1 MARFIQPDYDQS
13 QWLELSFN
21 QLIEP
26 GSFDHAMFHLVEGRY
41 DDSFLADR
49 FCNDDTGRPAIHP
62 KTLLKVLLAG
72 YSRGI
77 LSSRK
82 LEEAC
87 AHHARFIA
95 LTGGAKPDHSTI
107 AAFLHKLQGELPA
120 IFAEV
125 LMVCHEEGLLDGT
138 RFAVDGLKLPADA
151 SREWSGTFKELK
163 RKRDK
168 FTKRARALMKEHKR
182 RDRRLSKGKSETATP
197 EIPAHEKLLAKA
209 AKIDA
214 FLADNEP
221 RKGTT
226 GKEVKSNV
234 TDPESSKMPT
244 SKGVVQGYNAQALVD
259 EKHQV
264 VTAADIAPG
273 GQDGNVLGEL
283 FEQASSTAESAGLGA
298 DHYRGKEL
306 LADANYHSEKN
317 LEACQAAGV
326 DAVVPDPNF
335 RGRDPRHKG
344 RDEHHIQRA
353 RPSVNRFGIE
363 HFEHD
368 AHNDTWHC
376 PRGQKLVVIQKTCRC
391 ASGVFRKYRVESD
404 FCSICQLR
412 DKCLRPGAS
421 KRTLS
426 VRIESGRP
434 LCEEMRAKID
444 TPEGRKRYSR
454 RMGIVEPVFAN
465 IRHAKGMDRF
475 YYSGRRMVRAQW
487 LLYCLVH
494 NIGKIARYGAS
505 HLQIPPSKPPAT
517 A

>member
-1 MARFIQPDYDQS
+1 MARFIQPDYEQS

-26 GSFDHAMFHLVEGRY
+26 GTFDHAMFHLVEGRY
-41 DDSFLADR
+41 DDTFLADR
-49 FCNDDTGRPAIHP
+49 FANDDNGRPAIHP

-87 AHHARFIA
+87 KHHARFIA
-95 LTGGAKPDHSTI
+95 MTGGARPDHSTI
-107 AAFLHKLQGELPA
+107 AGFVRKLEGELPA
-120 IFAEV
+120 IFADV
-125 LMVCHEEGLLDGT
+125 LTVCHEEGLLDGT

-151 SREWSGTFKELK
+151 SREWSGTFQELK

-168 FTKRARALMKEHKR
+168 FIKRAKSLMAEHKK
-182 RDRRLSKGKSETATP
+182 RDRRLSKGKPETAKP

-209 AKIDA
+209 ARIDA
-214 FLADNEP
+214 FLAENEP
-221 RKGTT
+221 RKGAS

-244 SKGVVQGYNAQALVD
+244 SKGMVQGYNAQAIVD
-259 EKHQV
+259 DKHQV
-264 VTAADIAPG
+264 ITAAGIAPG

-283 FEQASSTAESAGLGA
+283 LEHAAGTAEKAGLGR

-306 LADANYHSEKN
+306 LADANYHSERN
-317 LEACQAAGV
+317 LEACAKAGL

-335 RGRDPRHKG
+335 RSRDERHEG
-344 RDEHHIQRA
+344 RDEHHIQRV
-353 RPSVNRFGIE
+353 RPSIRRFGIE

-368 AHNDTWHC
+368 PESDTWRC
-376 PRGQKLVVIQKTCRC
+376 PRGQKLVLTQQASRC
-391 ASGVFRKYRVESD
+391 ESGIFRKYRIESD
-404 FCSICQLR
+404 FCSICELR
-412 DKCLRPGAS
+412 GKCLRPGAS
-421 KRTLS
+421 GRTLS
-426 VRIESGRP
+426 VRVESGRP
-434 LCEEMRAKID
+434 HCEAMRAKID
-444 TPEGRKRYSR
+444 TREGRERYSR
-454 RMGIVEPVFAN
+454 RMGIVEPVFGN

-475 YYSGRRMVRAQW
+475 YYRGRKMVGAQW

-494 NIGKIARYGAS
+494 NIGKIARYGTS
-505 HLQIPPSKPPAT
+505 HAPAT
-517 A
+517 ENELPAAV